1 MCVRD
6 PRQDQ
11 ISLKFYLPI
20 MSLGYTKYCSSNTWE
35 KVGKND
41 LKLAKWTNML
51 MVISQGT
58 EIEVYG
64 CISTVVEVG
73 KL

>member
-1 MCVRD
+1 
-6 PRQDQ
+6 
-11 ISLKFYLPI
+11 